1 MIMFKKFGNMLVDAH
16 LSEAQVVNQ
25 IDLLITKLEWLKLA
39 INKNDRSMMH
49 IVASSTSSLMREVL
63 VTCKIIKYFCR

>member
-1 MIMFKKFGNMLVDAH
+1 MFNKFGNMLVDTQ
-16 LSEAQVVNQ
+16 LSKTQAVNQ

-39 INKNDRSMMH
+39 ISKNDRSMMH
-49 IVASSTSSLMREVL
+49 NVASSTSSLMREVL

>member
-1 MIMFKKFGNMLVDAH
+1 MFKKFGNMLVDTH
-16 LSEAQVVNQ
+16 LDEAQVVNK

-49 IVASSTSSLMREVL
+49 NVASSTSSLMREVL
-63 VTCKIIKYFCR
+63 VTCRIIKYFCN

>member
-1 MIMFKKFGNMLVDAH
+1 MLKKFCNMLVDTH
-16 LSEAQVVNQ
+16 LSESQVVNQ

-39 INKNDRSMMH
+39 INKDDRSMMRN
-49 IVASSTSSLMREVL
+49 VASSTSSLMREVL

>member
-1 MIMFKKFGNMLVDAH
+1 MFKKFGNMLVDTQ
-16 LSEAQVVNQ
+16 LSKTQAVNQ

-39 INKNDRSMMH
+39 ISKNDRSMMH
-49 IVASSTSSLMREVL
+49 NVASSTSSLMREIL